1 MADKEKENVQIL
13 NVRLPDEIVK
23 WLDSLVKLNIYG
35 SRSEA
40 VRDFIRE
47 YVRSNRNG

>member
-1 MADKEKENVQIL
+1 MQKEDESVHIM
-13 NVRLPDEIVK
+13 NVRLPNEIVE
-23 WLDSLVKLNIYG
+23 WLDSLVEANIYG

-47 YVRSNRNG
+47 YLRSSRNA

>member
-1 MADKEKENVQIL
+1 MPEEIKIL
-13 NVRLPDEIVK
+13 NVRLPNEIIK
-23 WLDSLVKLNIYG
+23 WLDSLVKLNIYS

-47 YVRSNRNG
+47 YVRSNR